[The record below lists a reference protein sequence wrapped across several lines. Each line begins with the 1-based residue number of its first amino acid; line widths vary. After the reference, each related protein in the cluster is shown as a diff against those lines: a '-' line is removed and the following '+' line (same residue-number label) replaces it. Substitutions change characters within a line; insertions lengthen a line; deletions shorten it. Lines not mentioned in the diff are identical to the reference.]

1 MTSSFKKANT
11 GDYIITEK
19 TKKGQVDVRNQQ
31 KEISR
36 LMKIGKKQKII
47 QPDSTNVQILDS
59 TLKKAEIEIVKS
71 WKHEMMINRWNK
83 TAKGDYSIRERN

>member
-31 KEISR
+31 KETSR
-36 LMKIGKKQKII
+36 LLKIGHNKKSYKLIPQ
-47 QPDSTNVQILDS
+47 NVQIVDS